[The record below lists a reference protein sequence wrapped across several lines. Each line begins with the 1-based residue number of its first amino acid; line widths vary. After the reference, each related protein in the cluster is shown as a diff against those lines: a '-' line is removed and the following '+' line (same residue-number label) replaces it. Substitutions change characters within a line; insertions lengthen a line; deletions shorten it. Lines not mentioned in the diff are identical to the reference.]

1 MDNDISNRIKE
12 VVAHFCNGNNRK
24 FASIIETGEANI
36 RNYIA
41 GRQPKFEVISS
52 IASKFEINCEWL
64 LTGKGEMLLSNE
76 EKPISGI
83 EITKECKKC
92 EILEKENDFL
102 KQIIQAKEETI
113 RAYQSNENNNNNKE
127 ESKGRNSA

>member
-1 MDNDISNRIKE
+1 MDNNISNRIKE

-24 FASIIETGEANI
+24 FASIIETGETNI

-64 LTGKGEMLLSNE
+64 LTGKGDMLLSDK
-76 EKPISGI
+76 EKPVSGVVG
-83 EITKECKKC
+83 ECQECEKLKEKVS
-92 EILEKENDFL
+92 ILEQFL
-102 KQIIQAKEETI
+102 ESKNETI
-113 RAYQSNENNNNNKE
+113 RAYQSNENNNNNSRE